1 MAEMIMNSGR
11 EKLSK
16 ARENCVGMSEGS
28 YAEYIKVAVEWWGNV
43 LDFSKPNSAP
53 DLFYMREQI
62 HPSNRKSYSEEEMS
76 RFKNI
81 LAEEIIEE
89 IGQQGTCT
97 LSVYYLPCNLL
108 EKAGREIGIPYIDGW
123 PCKTTMDISENK
135 VQVSYLYGT
144 GIQCKTLWAK

>member
-1 MAEMIMNSGR
+1 MAEMIMKDGR

-16 ARENCVGMSEGS
+16 ARENCVGMSEGGH
-28 YAEYIKVAVEWWGNV
+28 AEYIKVAVEWWGNV
-43 LDFSKPNSAP
+43 LDFTKLNSDP
-53 DLFYMREQI
+53 DLFYMSLQI
-62 HPSNRKSYSEEEMS
+62 HPSNRKNYSEEEIN

-81 LAEEIIEE
+81 LAEEIIGE

-108 EKAGREIGIPYIDGW
+108 EKAGNEIGIPRMGGW
-123 PCKTTMDISENK
+123 PCKTTMHISENK
-135 VQVSYLYGT
+135 VQVTYTYGT